1 MSIFQDRIAALPKTQ
16 AGRVQWQTMSKD
28 DIGAAF
34 AAAVAEGD
42 SRLAG
47 LASAALQRAF
57 LREIKANKWT
67 PRWSNGA
74 EYFGPMLDDEGSA

>member
-1 MSIFQDRIAALPKTQ
+1 MCIFQARIAALPKTEL
-16 AGRVQWQTMSKD
+16 GRVQWRTMSKD
-28 DIGAAF
+28 DIGAAY

-42 SRLAG
+42 YRLAG

-57 LREIKANKWT
+57 LREIKENKWT
-67 PRWSNGA
+67 PRWSNGE